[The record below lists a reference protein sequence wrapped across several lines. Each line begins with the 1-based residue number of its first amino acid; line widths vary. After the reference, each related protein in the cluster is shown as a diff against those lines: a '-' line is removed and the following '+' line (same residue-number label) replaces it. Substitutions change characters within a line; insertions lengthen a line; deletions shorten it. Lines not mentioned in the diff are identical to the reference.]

1 MNMNTEKLSFLNQLE
16 TEIIILDRNLF
27 IIWLN
32 DSALNKGWVLNS
44 KKDKNLITD
53 QFSEETN
60 GALINLLKKTIE
72 KNGAKTK
79 RDFEI
84 ITAADTKRMIDLTVS
99 WNNENECLIL
109 EILCV
114 DNLNKIIDS
123 TKTFST
129 QKIAA
134 NLARTLAHEVK
145 NPLSGIRGSA
155 QILSKKLTDDYSEK
169 FLKII
174 IDETDRLNSIVTKIL
189 TPPSKPNLSFFNIHS
204 ALEKVYALA
213 EADKENKIELIR
225 DYDPS
230 IPEINGD
237 ENLFV
242 QAILNIVKNA
252 QQAIENIE
260 DPNITIKSRI
270 EYGKPING
278 VVHQT
283 VCSIEIIDNG
293 PGIPPELHDQVFF
306 PMVSVKENGSG
317 LGLTIAQDIIR
328 IHGGGIIFKSNPGE
342 TIFAINK
349 FSNMSNF
356 HYVSTAGGAF
366 LEYLSG
372 STLPSIEALDV
383 K

>member
-1 MNMNTEKLSFLNQLE
+1 MKINKSELTFLNQLTSE
-16 TEIIILDRNLF
+16 VIILDKDLF

-32 DSALNKGWVLNS
+32 DSALNKGWFINND
-44 KKDKNLITD
+44 KDKNLISD
-53 QFSEETN
+53 QLSEETN
-60 GALINLLKKTIE
+60 GSLIGLLKKTIE
-72 KNGAKTK
+72 TNGSQTK
-79 RDFEI
+79 RDFELMTSKLKKRDI
-84 ITAADTKRMIDLTVS
+84 DITVRWSNTYT
-99 WNNENECLIL
+99 CLIL

-155 QILSKKLTDDYSEK
+155 QILSKKLKDDFSSK

-174 IDETDRLNSIVTKIL
+174 IDETDRLNAIVTKIL
-189 TPPSKPNLSFFNIHS
+189 TPPSKPNLSLFNIHS
-204 ALEKVYALA
+204 ALEQVYALA
-213 EADKENKIELIR
+213 EADIDKNIELVR

-237 ENLFV
+237 ENLFI
-242 QAILNIVKNA
+242 QAILNIVKNS
-252 QQAIENIE
+252 QQAIENTE
-260 DPNITIKSRI
+260 KPCITIKSRI

-278 VVHQT
+278 TIHQT
-283 VCSIEIIDNG
+283 SCAIDIKDNG
-293 PGIPPELHDQVFF
+293 PGIPKDLHDQVFF

-328 IHGGGIIFKSNPGE
+328 IHGGGIVFESDPSE
-342 TIFAINK
+342 TIFSIHIPIRIENK
-349 FSNMSNF
+349 
-356 HYVSTAGGAF
+356 
-366 LEYLSG
+366 E
-372 STLPSIEALDV
+372 V
-383 K
+383 KSA

>member
-1 MNMNTEKLSFLNQLE
+1 MKINKSELTFLNQLTSE
-16 TEIIILDRNLF
+16 VIILDKDLF

-32 DSALNKGWVLNS
+32 DSALNKGWFINND
-44 KKDKNLITD
+44 KDKNLISD
-53 QFSEETN
+53 QLSEETN
-60 GALINLLKKTIE
+60 GSLIGLLKKTIE
-72 KNGAKTK
+72 TNGSQTK
-79 RDFEI
+79 RDFELMTSKLKKRDI
-84 ITAADTKRMIDLTVS
+84 DITVRWSNTYT
-99 WNNENECLIL
+99 CLIL

-155 QILSKKLTDDYSEK
+155 QILSKKLKDDFSSK

-174 IDETDRLNSIVTKIL
+174 IDETDRLNAIVTKIL
-189 TPPSKPNLSFFNIHS
+189 TPPSKPNLSLFNIHS
-204 ALEKVYALA
+204 ALEQVYALA
-213 EADKENKIELIR
+213 EADIDKNIELVR

-237 ENLFV
+237 ENLFI
-242 QAILNIVKNA
+242 QAILNIVKNS
-252 QQAIENIE
+252 QQAIENTE
-260 DPNITIKSRI
+260 KPCITIKSRI

-278 VVHQT
+278 TIHQT
-283 VCSIEIIDNG
+283 ICAIDIKDNG
-293 PGIPPELHDQVFF
+293 PGIPKDLHDQVFF

-328 IHGGGIIFKSNPGE
+328 IHGGGIVFESNASE
-342 TIFAINK
+342 TIFSIHIPIRIENK
-349 FSNMSNF
+349 
-356 HYVSTAGGAF
+356 
-366 LEYLSG
+366 E
-372 STLPSIEALDV
+372 V
-383 K
+383 KSA

>member
-1 MNMNTEKLSFLNQLE
+1 MKLDKLQLNFLNQLSS
-16 TEIIILDRNLF
+16 EIIILDVGLNV
-27 IIWLN
+27 IWLN
-32 DSALNKGWVLNS
+32 DSALNKGWVLNN
-44 KKDKNLITD
+44 KEKYLVTD
-53 QFSEETN
+53 QFSDESKS
-60 GALINLLKKTIE
+60 NLSNFLKKAIGNE
-72 KNGAKTK
+72 GSKTK
-79 RDFEI
+79 RDFELNFK
-84 ITAADTKRMIDLTVS
+84 TSTKRTIDLTVRWS
-99 WNNENECLIL
+99 NQFEILIL
-109 EILCV
+109 EVSCV

-145 NPLSGIRGSA
+145 NPLSGIKGSA
-155 QILSKKLTDDYSEK
+155 QILSKKLNDSFSKK

-174 IDETDRLNSIVTKIL
+174 IDETERLNHIVTKIL
-189 TPPSKPNLSFFNIHS
+189 TPPSKPSLDFFNIHS
-204 ALEKVYALA
+204 ALEKVFALA
-213 EADKENKIELIR
+213 DAEKQDNLELIR

-260 DPNITIKSRI
+260 DPSITIKSRI

-293 PGIPPELHDQVFF
+293 PGIPQELHDQVFF

-328 IHGGGIIFKSNPGE
+328 IHGGGIVFSSNPGD
-342 TIFAINK
+342 TVFSIQIPIKVANK
-349 FSNMSNF
+349 ESKI
-356 HYVSTAGGAF
+356 A
-366 LEYLSG
+366 
-372 STLPSIEALDV
+372 
-383 K
+383 

>member
-1 MNMNTEKLSFLNQLE
+1 MKINKSELTFLNQLTSE
-16 TEIIILDRNLF
+16 VIILDKDLF

-32 DSALNKGWVLNS
+32 DSALNKGWFINND
-44 KKDKNLITD
+44 KDKNLLSD
-53 QFSEETN
+53 QLSEETN
-60 GALINLLKKTIE
+60 GSLISLLKKTIE
-72 KNGAKTK
+72 TNGSQTK
-79 RDFEI
+79 RDFELMTSNLKKRDI
-84 ITAADTKRMIDLTVS
+84 DITVRWSNTYT
-99 WNNENECLIL
+99 CLIL

-155 QILSKKLTDDYSEK
+155 QILSKKLKDDFSSK

-174 IDETDRLNSIVTKIL
+174 ISETDRLNAIVTKIL
-189 TPPSKPNLSFFNIHS
+189 TPPSKPNLSLFNIHS
-204 ALEKVYALA
+204 ALEQVYALA
-213 EADKENKIELIR
+213 EADIDKNIELVR

-237 ENLFV
+237 ENLFI
-242 QAILNIVKNA
+242 QAILNIVKNS
-252 QQAIENIE
+252 QQAIENTE
-260 DPNITIKSRI
+260 QPCITIKSRV

-278 VVHQT
+278 TIHQT
-283 VCSIEIIDNG
+283 ICAIDIKDNG
-293 PGIPPELHDQVFF
+293 PGIPKDLHDQVFF

-328 IHGGGIIFKSNPGE
+328 IHGGGIVFESDPNE
-342 TIFAINK
+342 TIFSIHIPIRIENK
-349 FSNMSNF
+349 
-356 HYVSTAGGAF
+356 
-366 LEYLSG
+366 E
-372 STLPSIEALDV
+372 V
-383 K
+383 KSA

>member
-1 MNMNTEKLSFLNQLE
+1 MKINKSELTFLNQLTSE
-16 TEIIILDRNLF
+16 VIILDKDLF

-32 DSALNKGWVLNS
+32 DSALNKGWFINND
-44 KKDKNLITD
+44 KDKNLISD
-53 QFSEETN
+53 QLSEETN
-60 GALINLLKKTIE
+60 GSLIGLLKKTIE
-72 KNGAKTK
+72 TNGSQTK
-79 RDFEI
+79 RDFELVTSKLKKRDI
-84 ITAADTKRMIDLTVS
+84 DITVRWSNTYT
-99 WNNENECLIL
+99 CLIL

-155 QILSKKLTDDYSEK
+155 QILSKKLKDDFSSK

-174 IDETDRLNSIVTKIL
+174 IDETDRLNAIVTKIL
-189 TPPSKPNLSFFNIHS
+189 TPPSKPNLSLFNIHS
-204 ALEKVYALA
+204 ALEQVYALA
-213 EADKENKIELIR
+213 EADIDKNIELVR

-237 ENLFV
+237 ENLFI
-242 QAILNIVKNA
+242 QAILNIVKNS
-252 QQAIENIE
+252 QQAIENTE
-260 DPNITIKSRI
+260 KPCITIKSRI

-278 VVHQT
+278 TIHQT
-283 VCSIEIIDNG
+283 ICAIDIKDNG
-293 PGIPPELHDQVFF
+293 PGIPKDLHDQVFF

-328 IHGGGIIFKSNPGE
+328 IHGGGIVFESDPSE
-342 TIFAINK
+342 TIFSIHIPIRIENK
-349 FSNMSNF
+349 
-356 HYVSTAGGAF
+356 
-366 LEYLSG
+366 E
-372 STLPSIEALDV
+372 V
-383 K
+383 KSA